1 MEPIF
6 VLLGA
11 PGAGKTTISR
21 ALLARFA
28 LAYHVEVDRLREGV
42 VSGIAHPV
50 PEWTEETTR
59 QFELAEQA
67 AADLAVRYH
76 DAGFAV
82 AIDHLHNPASIERNL
97 VARLGNRPVY
107 RIGLVPRLEVCLERN
122 RARTNKEFDTA
133 FLEPAIRGVYKDM
146 EAMRDQ
152 QGEWRYID
160 SSDLDVEATVDRIL
174 PWAPRAT

>member
-11 PGAGKTTISR
+11 PGSGKTTLAR
-21 ALLARFA
+21 ALLARFPFG
-28 LAYHVEVDRLREGV
+28 YHVEVDVLREGV

-50 PEWTEETTR
+50 PEWTPETTR

-67 AADLAVRYH
+67 AADLAIRYH

-82 AIDHLHNPASIERNL
+82 AIDHLHNPTSIERNL
-97 VARLGNRPVY
+97 IGRLGDRPVH

-122 RARTNKEFDTA
+122 RARANKEFDTA

-146 EAMRDQ
+146 ETMRDQ
-152 QGEWRYID
+152 LGGWRFID
-160 SSDLDVEATVDRIL
+160 SSDLDVEATIDRIL
-174 PWAPRAT
+174 A